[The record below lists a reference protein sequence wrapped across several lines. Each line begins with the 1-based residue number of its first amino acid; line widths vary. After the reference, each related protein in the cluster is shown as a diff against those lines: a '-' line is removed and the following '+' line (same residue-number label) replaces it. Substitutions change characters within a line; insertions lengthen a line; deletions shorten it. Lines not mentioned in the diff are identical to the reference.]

1 MARKAALKQ
10 VYSSEEALDFSKP
23 TNRLKLRLDDMKTFQ
38 PLTENQNKFFQ
49 AYKQGDYFIALHGVA
64 GTGKTFSALYKA
76 IEEVLDKGN
85 TFEKIIVVRS
95 AVQSREIGHLPG
107 SIDEK
112 MDIYQQPYRQI
123 CETLFGRKD
132 AWDRLEEQGH
142 IEFISTSFIRGMSF
156 DNAIIIVDEMQNMTF
171 EEIDTVMTRVGN
183 QSKIIWCGDYR
194 QTDLNKKKNDVSG
207 LLKFFDIAYHM
218 GAFTRIEFTPDDI
231 VRSSLVK
238 DYILAKLKFE
248 DIAEKA

>member
-1 MARKAALKQ
+1 MARKVALKQ

-76 IEEVLDKGN
+76 IEEVLDKSN

-248 DIAEKA
+248 DISENT